1 MFPYELKI
9 PKSRV
14 PILIGTKG
22 EIKKYI
28 EKKTKTKIKVSKEG
42 EVIITSGDNINVF
55 NAKPIILAIG
65 RGFNPDIAL
74 TLLDEN
80 FCFEIISMPQ
90 LTRNTPKNLARVRSR
105 LIGTRGKAR
114 VMLEKLTDTYIS
126 VQGKTV
132 AMVGRIENVAIA
144 KRAIT
149 KLLQGTEHGKVYAYI
164 DRQKHNFF
172 SRT

>member
-114 VMLEKLTDTYIS
+114 GVI
-126 VQGKTV
+126 
-132 AMVGRIENVAIA
+132 
-144 KRAIT
+144 
-149 KLLQGTEHGKVYAYI
+149 GTLGP
-164 DRQKHNFF
+164 
-172 SRT
+172 